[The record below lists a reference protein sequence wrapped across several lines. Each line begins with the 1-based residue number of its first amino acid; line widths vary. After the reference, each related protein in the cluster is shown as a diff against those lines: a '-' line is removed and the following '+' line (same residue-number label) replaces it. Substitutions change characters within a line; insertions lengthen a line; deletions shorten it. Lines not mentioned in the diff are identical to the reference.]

1 MDQAVEFW
9 YKSNMALVKNYNLFG
24 EQGDLPDV
32 VHCETIE
39 ARSLIHD
46 WEFQPHRHAR
56 LHQFLLLE
64 TGQGEVL
71 IEDGRRTLTGGD
83 LVNLPMGV
91 VHGLILVPGAE
102 GLVLTVAAELM
113 DASLQES
120 EGLRPLL
127 QCPGILKATQETREI
142 MQAIFA
148 EYPKQSF
155 ARAHILRALCAVLA
169 GQVARVLATRDPA
182 AARAEHGLQ
191 RRFEALLEAHHL
203 EHLGVADYASRLAV
217 TPTHLSRVMR
227 QATGQS
233 ASAAIEQRVIREAR
247 RNLAFSNLSVSEV
260 SYQLGYG
267 DPSYFSRV
275 FKRAAG
281 QSPREFRRRLEADA
295 GEK

>member
-9 YKSNMALVKNYNLFG
+9 YKSNMVLVKNYNLFG
-24 EQGDLPDV
+24 EQNDLPDV

-39 ARSLIHD
+39 ARSLVHD

-64 TGQGEVL
+64 TGKGEVQ
-71 IEDGRRTLTGGD
+71 IEDGRRDLSGGD

-91 VHGLILVPGAE
+91 VHGFTFVPGAE
-102 GLVLTVAAELM
+102 GLVVTVAAELM
-113 DASLQES
+113 DASLKES

-127 QCPGILKATQETREI
+127 QRPDILKATQEIRDI
-142 MQAIFA
+142 MRAIFA
-148 EYPKQSF
+148 EYPKQRF
-155 ARAHILRALCAVLA
+155 ARAHILRALCAVLT
-169 GQVARVLATRDPA
+169 GQVARILATRDPA
-182 AARAEHGLQ
+182 AARTEHSLQ
-191 RRFEALLEAHHL
+191 RRFESLLEKHHL

-217 TPTHLSRVMR
+217 TPTHLSRVMC

-260 SYQLGYG
+260 SYQLGYE

-275 FKRAAG
+275 FKRATG
-281 QSPREFRRRLEADA
+281 QSPREFRKALDR
-295 GEK
+295 